1 MSKLSANTNLKMS
14 ILVLITM
21 LLKKII
27 SSGDIVLQHKELYV
41 SLPRTWPKRAKVINR
56 NDIETY
62 IQTIL
67 TLNPIQIG
75 GNFSAYLFFVI
86 FVLLA

>member
-1 MSKLSANTNLKMS
+1 MSKLSASTNLKMS

-41 SLPRTWPKRAKVINR
+41 SLPRTWHPAK
-56 NDIETY
+56 ETK
-62 IQTIL
+62 T
-67 TLNPIQIG
+67 N
-75 GNFSAYLFFVI
+75 
-86 FVLLA
+86 

>member
-1 MSKLSANTNLKMS
+1 M
-14 ILVLITM
+14 
-21 LLKKII
+21 
-27 SSGDIVLQHKELYV
+27 
-41 SLPRTWPKRAKVINR
+41 PKRAKVINR

-62 IQTIL
+62 IPTIL

-86 FVLLA
+86 FVILA